1 MLYSTVDE
9 GSQSK
14 IATPRSQDQSAT
26 QDRRVVDPVG
36 SVVPP
41 WDKRPLRPL
50 SNAVYRQPM
59 ARTCPPRP
67 LIIRDVYVLT
77 PSTEQPKVDPRAV
90 LPGAAEI
97 KAITQPESFDGQTS
111 DEAELLQASIK
122 AGSVAQIVVA
132 VIAVI
137 GLIYLLKLVLV
148 TTLAS
153 LLLAFILEPLVG
165 GLARIRVPR
174 AAGALFAVLLML
186 AMAVGLT
193 SFFYGRAVDFAT
205 QLPKYSGKIRS
216 TLAEFQQQTSQIEES
231 TRSVI
236 ASPKTGKP
244 PLAVEV
250 QEAPGLSRVLSA
262 GGGTLADVLL
272 AITFVPFLVYFMLT
286 WKDHA
291 HSATVRLFPKEHRLV
306 AHRTVG
312 RISAM
317 IRSFIVGNALVGLIN
332 ALVSMIVFWQLGIPY
347 FYFLGVISGFASL
360 VPYVGVFLALLPP
373 LAGGMGILNKTGV
386 LIVLLT
392 IVGLHLLTMNVLYP
406 KIVGKRLRLNP
417 LAITLALLFWAWIWG
432 GMGLI
437 LAVPLVGATKIICDY
452 VEPLTGLG
460 AWLGD

>member
-1 MLYSTVDE
+1 
-9 GSQSK
+9 
-14 IATPRSQDQSAT
+14 
-26 QDRRVVDPVG
+26 
-36 SVVPP
+36 
-41 WDKRPLRPL
+41 
-50 SNAVYRQPM
+50 
-59 ARTCPPRP
+59 
-67 LIIRDVYVLT
+67 VLT
-77 PSTEQPKVDPRAV
+77 TAEQENPDATNLSPLATEVAVTPQPLPITTEQSTDD
-90 LPGAAEI
+90 AEV
-97 KAITQPESFDGQTS
+97 
-111 DEAELLQASIK
+111 LQASIK

-153 LLLAFILEPLVG
+153 VLLAFILEPLVG
-165 GLARIRVPR
+165 GLVRLRIPRVV
-174 AAGALFAVLLML
+174 GALFAVTLLVGL
-186 AMAVGLT
+186 AGGLT

-216 TLAEFQQQTSQIEES
+216 SLAELRDQTNRIEES

-236 ASPKTGKP
+236 ASPRSGKA
-244 PLAVEV
+244 PLPVEV
-250 QEAPGLSRVLSA
+250 QEAPGLSRVISA
-262 GGGTLADVLL
+262 GGGTLGEVLL

-317 IRSFIVGNALVGLIN
+317 IRSFIVGNVLVGLIN
-332 ALVSMIVFWQLGIPY
+332 ALVSGIVFWRLGIPY

-360 VPYVGVFLALLPP
+360 VPNLGVFLALLPP
-373 LAGGMGILNKTGV
+373 LAGGMGIVNKAGV
-386 LIVLLT
+386 GIIVVT
-392 IVGLHLLTMNVLYP
+392 VVGLHILSMNVLFP

-417 LAITLALLFWAWIWG
+417 LAITLSLLFWAWIWG
-432 GMGLI
+432 AMGLI

-452 VEPLTGLG
+452 VDPLRGLG